1 VKPCPSCRVNPAQD
15 SPPYVC
21 RECEREDD
29 QYPPSSLFDFQQ
41 IPALVNASRR
51 VQ

>member
-1 VKPCPSCRVNPAQD
+1 VNPAQD

-21 RECEREDD
+21 RDCERTDEARPDPD
-29 QYPPSSLFDFQQ
+29 PFDFQQ

>member
-1 VKPCPSCRVNPAQD
+1 VKPCPVCGNQPAQD

-21 RECEREDD
+21 RDCERADD
-29 QYPPSSLFDFQQ
+29 PDPDPFDFQQ